1 MWIVP
6 ESNFDALDIR
16 WSTMR
21 SGIVMDAPDSRR
33 CFMILVTL
41 IVLLLEV
48 VKSQGRHI
56 IIIYSQSLILACF
69 LLCGLRFDL
78 MFVIIHCL
86 TETVLEWKI
95 CCSFDRCCTFIVN
108 LITLS
113 LMLMFCLVQQQTFLD
128 H

>member
-1 MWIVP
+1 
-6 ESNFDALDIR
+6 
-16 WSTMR
+16 
-21 SGIVMDAPDSRR
+21 MDAPDSRR

-86 TETVLEWKI
+86 TETVLE
-95 CCSFDRCCTFIVN
+95 
-108 LITLS
+108 
-113 LMLMFCLVQQQTFLD
+113 
-128 H
+128 